1 MKRIDRNLKELF
13 EYIKNFINE
22 KKYPPSVREMANF
35 LDIKSTS
42 TIHYYLNKLEEYN
55 LIKRDVNKNRA
66 IEIVND
72 LNNLENNL
80 NYNIIPLVGTIAAG
94 EPILATENIEDVF
107 SFNKSFFPMEDLF
120 MLTIK
125 GESMINAGIL
135 NGDKIIVKKQNT
147 ANNGDI
153 VVAMIDGNVTT
164 KRFFKENG
172 TIRLQP
178 ENDTMEPI
186 FSNMVSIL
194 GIVVGL
200 VRKY

>member
-1 MKRIDRNLKELF
+1 MKKIDKNLKDLF
-13 EYIKNFINE
+13 EYIKDFINE
-22 KKYPPSVREMANF
+22 KKYPPSVREMAKF

-55 LIKRDVNKNRA
+55 LIKRDTNKNRA
-66 IEIVND
+66 IEIVN
-72 LNNLENNL
+72 NLKTLEDNL
-80 NYNIIPLVGTIAAG
+80 NYSIIPLVGTIAAG
-94 EPILATENIEDVF
+94 EPILASENIEDVF

-135 NGDKIIVKKQNT
+135 NGDKIIVQKQNT
-147 ANNGDI
+147 AKNGDI

-164 KRFFKENG
+164 KRFFKENDI
-172 TIRLQP
+172 IRLQP

-186 FSNMVSIL
+186 YSNMVSIL
-194 GIVVGL
+194 GVVVGL

>member
-55 LIKRDVNKNRA
+55 LIKRDLNKNRA
-66 IEIVND
+66 IEVVNN
-72 LNNLENNL
+72 LNSLENNL

-94 EPILATENIEDVF
+94 DPILATENIEDVF

-125 GESMINAGIL
+125 GESMIKAGIL

-178 ENDTMEPI
+178 ENDTMQPI
-186 FSNMVSIL
+186 FSSVVCVL
-194 GIVVGL
+194 GVVVGL